1 MTSSIDEA
9 RSVDVAPVVL
19 VVEDNPVERALIT
32 RILNVADLSVIAV
45 ECGQAALDHALSD
58 DPDLILLDALLP
70 DIVGFDVCREL
81 RKHPRLR
88 FIPII
93 MLTGLDDVASID
105 RAYDAGA
112 TDFITKPI
120 NHALL
125 VHRVRYLLRTSLM
138 FEELR
143 LGKKSLA
150 SAQRIAKLGHWE
162 FNIDR
167 PRVRFSEE
175 FCQLYRID
183 AQQCGNSFQCLLD
196 VCHAEDRAQVEQS
209 IFGAIRN
216 SGGDR
221 VEHRV
226 CYSDGS
232 ERVMEMHLAVIPDED
247 DTRHLLGISMDIT
260 ARKETEREVL
270 RLAYFDRL
278 TGLPNRSLLELILDQ
293 EIPRAHLAGQA
304 VAAICI
310 DLDLFSRVNNAMGH
324 SAGDAV
330 LRQIAHRLGRLIN
343 APAPQFLLERLS
355 LSMDLN
361 GSWRNGLAARLG
373 GDTFALLLSG
383 DHLRQA
389 ALDLAQSVRQL
400 FHQAFLYRGQEMF
413 VTASIGF
420 SCSDSATV
428 AAEMLLQ
435 QADMALREAK
445 AEARSDIREYHRGLV
460 AQVSTQMSIQSD
472 LRKALRSG
480 EFMVFYQPK
489 IALRNNVVTGFE
501 ALIRWRHPVR
511 GNISPIEFIH
521 VAEETGQIV
530 DIGRWVLQTACYQF
544 RLWLER
550 KLVSGR
556 IAVNISARQFREDNL
571 AAMVLTA
578 LAQAGLPPRHLELE
592 ITEGVL
598 MSDPHAA
605 DVIAE
610 LRSHGISIAL
620 DDFGTGYSSLSY
632 LTRFP
637 IDTLKI
643 DRCFVSEINYE
654 SEQAAIVTAVTSL
667 SHRLNLKVV
676 AEGVETDSELQVITD
691 LSCDEV
697 QGNLFCQPLAAA
709 DIERWLEQYSG
720 EKSSSRSAS

>member
-1 MTSSIDEA
+1 MTSPVDGSG
-9 RSVDVAPVVL
+9 SVDAAPVVL

-32 RILNVADLSVIAV
+32 RILNVADLSVIGV
-45 ECGQAALDHALSD
+45 DCGRAALDHALSD
-58 DPDLILLDALLP
+58 EPDIILLDALLP

-81 RKHPRLR
+81 RQHPRLR
-88 FIPII
+88 FTPIV

-105 RAYDAGA
+105 RAYEAGA

-125 VHRVRYLLRTSLM
+125 VHRVRYLLRTSSML
-138 FEELR
+138 EELR
-143 LGKKSLA
+143 LSRKSLA

-167 PRVRFSEE
+167 SRVSFSEE
-175 FCQLYRID
+175 ICQLYRID
-183 AQQCGNSFQCLLD
+183 AQRCGNSFQCILD
-196 VCHAEDRAQVEQS
+196 VCHADDRPLVEQA
-209 IFGAIRN
+209 IFAAIRSN
-216 SGGDR
+216 DSDR

-226 CYSDGS
+226 CYQDGS
-232 ERVMEMHLAVIPDED
+232 ERVMEMHLAVVPDED
-247 DTRHLLGISMDIT
+247 ASRHLLGISMDIT

-293 EIPRAHLAGQA
+293 EIPRAHLANQSVA
-304 VAAICI
+304 VVCI

-330 LRQIAHRLGRLIN
+330 LRQVATRLSRLVEV
-343 APAPQFLLERLS
+343 PSSQQLLERLS
-355 LSMDLN
+355 LTMELS
-361 GSWRNGLAARLG
+361 GTWQGGLVARLG
-373 GDTFALLLSG
+373 ADTFTILLSG
-383 DHLRQA
+383 DNVRRRAQT
-389 ALDLAQSVRQL
+389 LAQSARQL
-400 FHQAFLYRGQEMF
+400 FHQQFLYRGQEVF

-420 SCSDSATV
+420 SCSDSANV
-428 AAEMLLQ
+428 AAEILLQ

-445 AEARSDIREYHRGLV
+445 AEARSDIREYHRDLV

-480 EFMVFYQPK
+480 EFMVVYQPK
-489 IALRNNVVTGFE
+489 IVLRTGAISGFE
-501 ALIRWRHPVR
+501 ALIRWRHPTR
-511 GNISPIEFIH
+511 GNISPIEFIN

-550 KLVSGR
+550 KLVQGR
-556 IAVNISARQFREDNL
+556 IAVNISARQFRESNI

-578 LAQAGLPPRHLELE
+578 LTQAGLPPEHLELE

-598 MSDPHAA
+598 MSDPRAA
-605 DVIAE
+605 DIIAQ

-643 DRCFVSEINYE
+643 DRCFVNDISYE

-667 SHRLNLKVV
+667 SHRLNLKVI
-676 AEGVETDSELQVITD
+676 AEGVETESELQVITD

-697 QGNLFCQPLAAA
+697 QGYLFCKPLAAPE
-709 DIERWLEQYSG
+709 IEQWLQHYLKGNSAA
-720 EKSSSRSAS
+720 RSAT